1 MAGSATV
8 SGKPLAHDSARM
20 HVSGSAAYT
29 DDLPEPRGLLHMAV
43 GMSARAHAKIA
54 NLDLADVLA
63 ADGVVAVYT
72 AADIPGENN
81 CGPIVHDEKIFNP
94 DVVEYAGQPI
104 FAVAAENVDQARKAA
119 RRAGIEYE
127 ELDVSNLEYAALHQ
141 VDHSPGGTD
150 DDVCSA
156 LQTTDLGIIGG
167 AAIDRSGLDAGEVGG

>member
-127 ELDVSNLEYAALHQ
+127 ELDPIL
-141 VDHSPGGTD
+141 DTD
-150 DDVCSA
+150 TAVEKGSFVLPSETPDQWVCFPKKISW
-156 LQTTDLGIIGG
+156 G
-167 AAIDRSGLDAGEVGG
+167 RSS